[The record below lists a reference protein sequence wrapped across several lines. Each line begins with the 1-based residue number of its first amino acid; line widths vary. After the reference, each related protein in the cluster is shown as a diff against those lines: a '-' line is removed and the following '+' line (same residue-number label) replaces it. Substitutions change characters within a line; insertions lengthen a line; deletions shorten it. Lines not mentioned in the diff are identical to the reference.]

1 MSHTPDNS
9 RRQFVRATASAGAL
23 ASFGA
28 PLIAQTTPMVFK
40 WANNIPT
47 THPSN
52 IRIRE
57 MADAIKAA
65 SGGKVE
71 IQIFPNNQL
80 GGDTDMLS
88 QVRSGAIDFFPLS
101 GLILQTLV
109 PLAGINGLA
118 FAFKDYPTVWAAM
131 DGDLG
136 AFVREAITKTG
147 LHSFDRILDNGFR
160 NITTSTKPINSA
172 ADLQG
177 FKIRVPVSP
186 LWTSMFKAFGAAP
199 TGINFSEV
207 YSALQTKV
215 VEGQENPLAIIEIAK
230 LYEVQKYVSMTGHM
244 WDGQW
249 VLANGKR
256 WGSTPTEVQALIT
269 KHVTEAVAKQRDD
282 IRRLNNSL
290 EGQLKAKGMIF
301 NTPDNKSFRDALA
314 KAGFYTEW
322 RGKFGDA
329 AMAKLEKYSG
339 KLG

>member
-1 MSHTPDNS
+1 MTVAIS
-9 RRQFVRATASAGAL
+9 RNRRSFIQATASAGAL
-23 ASFGA
+23 ASIGA
-28 PLIAQTTPMVFK
+28 PVFAQGAALSFK
-40 WANNIPT
+40 WANNIPV
-47 THPSN
+47 THPST
-52 IRIRE
+52 IRVRE
-57 MADAIKAA
+57 AVEAIKRD
-65 SGGKVE
+65 SGGKVD
-71 IQIFPNNQL
+71 IQVFPNNQL

-118 FAFKDYPTVWAAM
+118 FAFKDYQTVWQAM

-136 AFVREAITKTG
+136 AYIRAAIGKVN
-147 LHSFDRILDNGFR
+147 LHTFDRILDNGFR
-160 NITTSTKPINSA
+160 NITTSTKPINTA

-215 VEGQENPLAIIEIAK
+215 VEGQENPLAIIDIAK
-230 LYEVQKYVSMTGHM
+230 LYEVQKYCSMTGHM

-256 WGSTPTEVQALIT
+256 WAGTPPDVQALIT
-269 KHVTEAVAKQRDD
+269 KHVTEAVMKQRDD
-282 IRRLNNSL
+282 IRRLNNGL
-290 EGQLKAKGMIF
+290 EAQLKAKGMVF
-301 NTPDNKSFRDALA
+301 NYPDVKSFRDALS
-314 KAGFYTEW
+314 KAGFYKEW
-322 RGKFGDA
+322 REKFGEEA
-329 AMAKLEKYSG
+329 LAKLEKYSG
-339 KLG
+339 KLA

>member
-1 MSHTPDNS
+1 MSISFPAG
-9 RRQFVRATASAGAL
+9 RRVFIQGGAAAGAL
-23 ASFGA
+23 AAFGQ
-28 PLIAQTTPMVFK
+28 PVFAQNAEFTLK
-40 WANNIPT
+40 WANNIPI

-52 IRIRE
+52 IRARE
-57 MADAIKAA
+57 AVDAIKRETN
-65 SGGKVE
+65 GRVD

-88 QVRSGAIDFFPLS
+88 QVRSGAIDIFPLS

-118 FAFKDYPTVWAAM
+118 FAFKDYQQVWAAM
-131 DGDLG
+131 DGELG
-136 AFVREAITKTG
+136 TFIRAAIAKVN
-147 LHSFDRILDNGFR
+147 LHTFDRILDNGYR
-160 NITTSTKPINSA
+160 NITTSTKPINTA

-186 LWTSMFKAFGAAP
+186 LWTSMFKAFGASP

-215 VEGQENPLAIIEIAK
+215 VEGQENPLAVIDIAK

-256 WGSTPTEVQALIT
+256 WASLPPDVQAVIT
-269 KHVTEAVAKQRDD
+269 KHVTAAVLNQRDD
-282 IRRLNNSL
+282 IRRLNNGL
-290 EGQLKAKGMIF
+290 EAQLKAKGMIF
-301 NTPDNKSFRDALA
+301 NYPDVKSFRDALS
-314 KAGFYTEW
+314 KAGFYKEW
-322 RGKFGDA
+322 RGKFGDE

-339 KLG
+339 KLA